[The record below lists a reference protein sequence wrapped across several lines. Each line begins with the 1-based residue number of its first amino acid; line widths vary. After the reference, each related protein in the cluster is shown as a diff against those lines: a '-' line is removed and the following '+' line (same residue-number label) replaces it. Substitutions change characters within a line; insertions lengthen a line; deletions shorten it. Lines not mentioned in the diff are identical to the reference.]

1 VKFAPEGPAV
11 TGELSSPRWN
21 EASSPDV
28 GESWTDGAAKT
39 EAMTRGRSAIVWSLV
54 VVATLLTLVA
64 SMTVWTKRQLL
75 DTDKW
80 TDSATELLANDTF
93 RTALSTRLT
102 QALNQRVDVTAQLE
116 ERLPPRLQSAAP
128 AIAASVQNAAARVI
142 DTFLASAPEQELW
155 ERANRRAHGAIVNV
169 LEGKDAGPIST
180 ANGDVVLDLRPLIQ
194 RVATRL
200 GIENRLKEGANP
212 NAGQIVILRSD
223 QLDAAQTAVKTVKK
237 LSVWIALIA
246 LALYAL
252 AVYLARGRRR
262 VVLEGVGTGLL
273 IVGLILLVVRR
284 VVGNVIVDDLV
295 KVDANRPAVHLVWA
309 IETDL
314 LRDIAIALVVY
325 GLIASRRAIAP
336 SFREHPVVVFGVFC
350 LIFLL
355 VVAFAPISAGQRWV
369 ALAILFVLLL
379 FGLELWRRQTV
390 AEFPGE
396 GAPPAEPEEDPEAPK
411 PARAGP

>member
-1 VKFAPEGPAV
+1 MAP
-11 TGELSSPRWN
+11 R
-21 EASSPDV
+21 
-28 GESWTDGAAKT
+28 T
-39 EAMTRGRSAIVWSLV
+39 EPMSRGRSVLVWTLV
-54 VVATLLTLVA
+54 VVATLLMLVA

-75 DTDKW
+75 DTDNW

-128 AIAASVQNAAARVI
+128 AIAASVQNAAARVV
-142 DTFLASAPEQELW
+142 DTFLASAPAQELW

-169 LEGKDAGPIST
+169 LEGNDAGPIST

-200 GIENRLKEGANP
+200 GIEDRLKEGANP

-223 QLDAAQTAVKTVKK
+223 QLDAAQTAVKAIKK
-237 LSVWIALIA
+237 LSVWIALIV

-273 IVGLILLVVRR
+273 IVGLLLLVVRR
-284 VVGNVIVDDLV
+284 VVGNVIVDELV

-325 GLIASRRAIAP
+325 GLIAIIAGVLGGPSRIATASRRALAP

-355 VVAFAPISAGQRWV
+355 VLAFAPINAGQRWV

-379 FGLELWRRQTV
+379 FGLELWRRQIV

-396 GAPPAEPEEDPEAPK
+396 EAPPPELEEDPETPK
-411 PARAGP
+411 AARTGP